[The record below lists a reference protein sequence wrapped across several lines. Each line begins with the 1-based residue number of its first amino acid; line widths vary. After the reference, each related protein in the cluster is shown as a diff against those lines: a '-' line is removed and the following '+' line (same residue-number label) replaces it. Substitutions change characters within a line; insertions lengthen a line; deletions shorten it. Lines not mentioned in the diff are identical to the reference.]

1 MKKLHIM
8 FARMIQRIRVAL
20 KLKNTLPNTTPP
32 DWSNT
37 TVQNLKKLSPEKR
50 QQAIQEWLKT
60 PMGIQYA
67 QQLKT
72 QYLEQMYLQLVQKH
86 QQNQQEPELL
96 AERLMSS
103 LALHQLVK
111 LEQENQ
117 PPVTVLN

>member
-1 MKKLHIM
+1 
-8 FARMIQRIRVAL
+8 
-20 KLKNTLPNTTPP
+20 
-32 DWSNT
+32 
-37 TVQNLKKLSPEKR
+37 
-50 QQAIQEWLKT
+50 
-60 PMGIQYA
+60 MGIQYA

-117 PPVTVLN
+117 PPVTILN